1 MHFIIG
7 NNINNTPSSYKGQ
20 WDHDKRF
27 YVHLFCGLP
36 DAVQDSASPKQIE
49 AFQLGTEEFKKVAL
63 IVDMRFKV
71 WTAVALNATEQFF
84 DSSEVLSDVGIICG
98 CKYSGRKCPHEA
110 RNLVLEEHLYT
121 RGLSL
126 IYGGYSNKKEL
137 VDQMCHCDVLDVT
150 TDLGASYSLLCQ

>member
-1 MHFIIG
+1 M
-7 NNINNTPSSYKGQ
+7 
-20 WDHDKRF
+20 
-27 YVHLFCGLP
+27 
-36 DAVQDSASPKQIE
+36 
-49 AFQLGTEEFKKVAL
+49 GTEEFKKVAL

-121 RGLSL
+121 RRLSL

-150 TDLGASYSLLCQ
+150 TDHRLGCKLLVTLSVTIQS